1 MDADAAALRRDAL
14 EEYLGQVLPVTFDPT
29 LLVLSYL
36 ISLVGAASTLE
47 LIHRR
52 TSRRGYYNKQVC
64 SPIPRSCTRT
74 RTRTR
79 IRICLPCV
87 DPGSTR
93 SDRHT
98 RRWLTMWQP
107 PPARR
112 LNHDGRCSNLE
123 HGTTRLPPVIF
134 SFRVS
139 HCR

>member
-14 EEYLGQVLPVTFDPT
+14 EEYLGQVLPVSFDPV

-74 RTRTR
+74 RA
-79 IRICLPCV
+79 RICVPCV
-87 DPGSTR
+87 APR
-93 SDRHT
+93 I
-98 RRWLTMWQP
+98 
-107 PPARR
+107 
-112 LNHDGRCSNLE
+112 
-123 HGTTRLPPVIF
+123 GTP
-134 SFRVS
+134 
-139 HCR
+139 